1 MSRSRF
7 EKNKSDIRKIDN
19 GGAARKSTK
28 KRRRTSVGRMALV
41 MTVLAVAAVG
51 TVLSLTV
58 FFKIKTIDV
67 YGESRYSSKQIIEA
81 GNIALESNLIRLDSG
96 VVSER
101 IETKLPYIESASVKK
116 SLPTTVEIH
125 VTQARV
131 AGFVKTESG
140 YSILSTSG
148 KVLEKTDKL
157 PEKGAV
163 IDGVDVEGVDVAGRI
178 SDDAGALESIKA
190 IYDALGEGM
199 SSNITELNVGDRINI
214 SFVYRDRVTVR
225 LGSSGNLSEK
235 LKFVSKIL
243 NDPEKID
250 EDDVGIVYASNAKRI
265 SFLREGSYKEM
276 QEQLLKEQ
284 EQEQQQQQA
293 EQDAQSSHIE
303 GTDDTQNTVSQ
314 QNSSLEGTSFQ
325 N

>member
-19 GGAARKSTK
+19 GGAAKRRTK
-28 KRRRTSVGRMALV
+28 KRRRASVGRIALV

-51 TVLSLTV
+51 MALSLTV

-81 GNIALESNLIRLDSG
+81 GKIALESNLIRLDSG

-116 SLPTTVEIH
+116 SLPTTVELH

-131 AGFVKTESG
+131 AGFVKTKSG

-148 KVLEKTDKL
+148 KLLEKTDKL

-163 IDGVDVEGVDVAGRI
+163 INGVDVEGVAVAGRI
-178 SDDAGALESIKA
+178 SDDADALESIKA

-199 SSNITELNVGDRINI
+199 SSNITELNVGDKINL

-225 LGSSGNLSEK
+225 LGSAGDLSEK

-243 NDPEKID
+243 NDPQKID

-284 EQEQQQQQA
+284 EEQEKQNA
-293 EQDAQSSHIE
+293 ESSQIE
-303 GTDDTQNTVSQ
+303 GADGAQNTASDQNLSSERTSSQ
-314 QNSSLEGTSFQ
+314 N
-325 N
+325 